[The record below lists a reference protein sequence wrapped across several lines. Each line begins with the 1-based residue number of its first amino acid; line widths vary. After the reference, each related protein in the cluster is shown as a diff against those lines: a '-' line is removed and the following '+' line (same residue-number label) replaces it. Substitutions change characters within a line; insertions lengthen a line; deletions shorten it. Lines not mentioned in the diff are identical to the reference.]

1 MQILKDYIDLAVL
14 LLEDFVKGSQRKELI
29 IASFVKRLKEK
40 VSLTNFKSTLGSSL

>member
-29 IASFVKRLKEK
+29 IASFVKRLKELLWEGFTDK
-40 VSLTNFKSTLGSSL
+40 F